1 MLKFAVETSFRLN
14 RLVVAVRT
22 GLKQEGKLVLLRVVE
37 EFTNVPQYVANIS
50 VNFLPFS

>member
-1 MLKFAVETSFRLN
+1 MLKLAVETSFHLN